1 MEWVAG
7 DPCSPEQG
15 HEEARGGRETA
26 MNLPA
31 LCIRRPVMT
40 TLLTAALC
48 VFGVM
53 AYRLLPVSDLPNIDF
68 PTIVVSANLPGATPE
83 TMASAVATPLE
94 QQFSTIAGIDS
105 MTSTSSLGGTSIT
118 IQFNLTRDIDA
129 AAQDVQAAIAAVQRR
144 LPSDMPAPPSLRKT
158 NPADSPI
165 IWLALSSPTLPLSVV
180 DEYAQTYLAQRI
192 STIDGVA
199 QVAIYGAQKYALRV
213 QLDPSA
219 LASRGITLDEVRAAL
234 ASHNVNLP
242 TGVLDGNQQSMTV
255 VATGQL
261 ANSAEFSQIVV
272 AYRNHAP
279 VRLGELAQVIDS
291 VQENRI
297 ASWYYDQQGG
307 YRSIALGVQRQPGTN
322 TVEIVQKVRALLP
335 AFRQQLPASVKLE
348 VMFDRSVTI
357 HESVEDVKFTLLLS
371 IALVVLVIFL
381 FLRTL
386 TATIIPSIA
395 IPMALLGTFI
405 AMYFFGYT
413 VDNLSLLALTL
424 SVGFVVD
431 DAIVMLENIVRYI
444 ERGMPVREA
453 AFKGAGEIGF
463 TIMSM
468 TLSLVAVFLP
478 VLFMSGLV
486 GRLLHEFAVTITASI
501 LVSGLVSLTLTP
513 MLCSRFLKPHRSGQN
528 HGRDARATPEHGGF
542 YHAMESVF
550 NAMVRLYERTLR
562 FTMRHRVATVLVA
575 FAMIALTVIVGRAL
589 PTGFIPTDDN
599 GQIFAPTEAAQDVS
613 FAEMVRHQ
621 QAAAAIIAR
630 HPAVESFMS
639 SIGAGGSLTATSNQ
653 GRFFMKLKPRDQRP
667 HANDVVQDLRR
678 QLAAVPGFRV
688 YPQVLPPIRLGGTL
702 SRAMY
707 QFTLF
712 GSDLK
717 ELYAAAQGMESK
729 LRGLDGLQ
737 DVNSDLQIS
746 NPQLRVEIDRDRAST
761 LGITPQQIEETLY
774 SAYGSRQVSTIY
786 TPTNQY
792 FVIMEMA
799 PEFQRNPEAL
809 SLLYLRSKS
818 GKPVPLDTVAQ
829 LKREVGPLTVNHL
842 GQVPAVTISFNLRP
856 GYSLG
861 EATEAV
867 TELARNTLPATI
879 SYGFQ
884 GSAQAF
890 ASSMKGLGVLLIMA
904 VLVIYIV
911 LGILYEDFIHP
922 ITILSGLPAASFGA
936 LATLWLFNEELN
948 VMGYVG
954 IILLIGIVKKNAI
967 MMIDFALA
975 ARGQGESSP
984 EKAIVQ
990 ACLVRF
996 RPIMMTT
1003 FAALAAALPIAL
1015 GLGAGADSRRP
1026 LGLAVVGG
1034 LVVSQLLTLYITPVI
1049 YVYMDKFTAKTR
1061 KRMALGEQAAGA
1073 EPEPLLV
1080 K

>member
-1 MEWVAG
+1 
-7 DPCSPEQG
+7 
-15 HEEARGGRETA
+15 

-68 PTIVVSANLPGATPE
+68 PTIVVNASLPGATPE

-94 QQFSTIAGIDS
+94 QQFSTIAGVDS
-105 MTSTSSLGGTSIT
+105 MTSTSYLGATSIT
-118 IQFNLTRDIDA
+118 LQFTLSRDIDA

-144 LPSDMPAPPSLRKT
+144 LPTDMPAPPSLRKT

-165 IWLALSSPTLPLSVV
+165 LWLALSSPTLPLSVV

-192 STIDGVA
+192 STVEGVA
-199 QVAIYGAQKYALRV
+199 QVQIYGAQKYALRV
-213 QLDPSA
+213 QLDPRA
-219 LASRGITLDEVRAAL
+219 LASRGIALDEVRSAL

-255 VATGQL
+255 VASGQL
-261 ANSAEFSQIVV
+261 ASTGQFREIIV
-272 AYRNHAP
+272 AYRNGAP

-291 VQENRI
+291 VQENRV
-297 ASWYYDQQGG
+297 ASWYYDRDGG
-307 YRSIALGVQRQPGTN
+307 QRAIGLGVQRQPGTN
-322 TVEIVQKVRALLP
+322 TVEIVKRVRALLP
-335 AFRQQLPASVKLE
+335 AFRQQLPAAVKLE

-357 HESVEDVKFTLLLS
+357 HEAVEDVKFTLVLS
-371 IALVVLVIFL
+371 VVLVVLVIFL

-405 AMYFFGYT
+405 VMYFFGYT
-413 VDNLSLLALTL
+413 LDILSLLALTL

-431 DAIVMLENIVRYI
+431 DAIVMLENIVRHV
-444 ERGMPVREA
+444 EEGMSVREA
-453 AFKGAGEIGF
+453 AFKGSGEIGF
-463 TIMSM
+463 TILSM
-468 TLSLVAVFLP
+468 TLSLVAVFIP
-478 VLFMSGLV
+478 VLFMSGIV
-486 GRLLHEFAVTITASI
+486 GRLLFEFAVTITASI

-513 MLCSRFLKPHRSGQN
+513 MLCSRYLKPHRAGVVKHN
-528 HGRDARATPEHGGF
+528 RFHR
-542 YHAMESVF
+542 AMEAVF
-550 NAMVRLYERTLR
+550 NGMLALYERTLR
-562 FTMRHRVATVLVA
+562 FTMRHRLMTAGVALLMIGLTLV
-575 FAMIALTVIVGRAL
+575 VGRAL
-589 PTGFIPTDDN
+589 PTGFIPTDDT
-599 GQIFAPTEAAQDVS
+599 GQIFAPTEGAQDVS
-613 FAEMVRHQ
+613 FAEMSRHQ
-621 QAAAAIIAR
+621 LAAAAIIAK
-630 HPAVESFMS
+630 HPAVDSFMS
-639 SIGAGGSLTATSNQ
+639 SIGGGGALTSTSNQ
-653 GRFFMKLKPRDQRP
+653 GRFFIKLKPRTERP
-667 HANDVVQDLRR
+667 HANVVVQDLRR

-688 YPQVLPPIRLGGTL
+688 FPQVLPPIRLGGTL

-707 QFTLF
+707 QFTLY

-717 ELYAAAQGMESK
+717 ELYAAAQGMEAK
-729 LRGLDGLQ
+729 MRTLDGLQ
-737 DVNSDLQIS
+737 DVNSDLLIS
-746 NPQLRVEIDRDRAST
+746 SPQLRVEIKRDRAAA
-761 LGITPQQIEETLY
+761 LGITPQQIEETLF

-799 PEFQRNPEAL
+799 PEFQRTPEAL
-809 SLLYLRSKS
+809 SLLYLRSRS
-818 GKPVPLDTVAQ
+818 GKPVPLDTVAE
-829 LKREVGPLTVNHL
+829 LRRDVGPLTVNHL

-861 EATEAV
+861 EASAAV
-867 TELARNTLPATI
+867 TDLASRELPATV
-879 SYGFQ
+879 SFGFQ

-890 ASSMKGLGVLLIMA
+890 ASSMKGLGLLLIMA

-936 LATLWLFNEELN
+936 LATLWLFKEELN

-954 IILLIGIVKKNAI
+954 IILLLGIVKKNAI

-975 ARGQGESSP
+975 TRARGETSP

-1003 FAALAAALPIAL
+1003 FAALAAAVPIAL

-1034 LVVSQLLTLYITPVI
+1034 LVVSQFLTLYITPVI
-1049 YVYMDKFTAKTR
+1049 YVYLDKFTAR
-1061 KRMALGEQAAGA
+1061 ARRRIAQGEVEHGGETVPA
-1073 EPEPLLV
+1073 

>member
-1 MEWVAG
+1 
-7 DPCSPEQG
+7 
-15 HEEARGGRETA
+15 
-26 MNLPA
+26 
-31 LCIRRPVMT
+31 MT
-40 TLLTAALC
+40 TLLTGALC

-53 AYRLLPVSDLPNIDF
+53 AYRMLPVSDLPNIDF
-68 PTIVVSANLPGATPE
+68 PTIVVSASLPGATPE

-94 QQFSTIAGIDS
+94 QQLSTIAGIDS
-105 MTSTSSLGGTSIT
+105 MTSTSSLGTTSIT
-118 IQFNLTRDIDA
+118 IQFTLSRSIDA

-158 NPADSPI
+158 NPADQPI
-165 IWLALSSPTLPLSVV
+165 VWLSLSSPTLPLSVV
-180 DEYAQTYLAQRI
+180 DEYAQTHLAQRI

-199 QVAIYGAQKYALRV
+199 QVTIYGAQKYALRV

-219 LASRGITLDEVRAAL
+219 LASRGITLDEVRSAL
-234 ASHNVNLP
+234 SAHNVNLP

-272 AYRNHAP
+272 AYRNNAP
-279 VRLGELAQVIDS
+279 VRLGEIAKVIDS
-291 VQENRI
+291 VQENRV
-297 ASWYYDQQGG
+297 ASWFYDKDGG
-307 YRSIALGVQRQPGTN
+307 YRAIGLGVQRQPGTN
-322 TVEIVQKVRALLP
+322 TVEIVRKVRALLP

-371 IALVVLVIFL
+371 IGLVILVIFL

-386 TATIIPSIA
+386 TATVIPSIA

-431 DAIVMLENIVRYI
+431 DAIVMLENIVRGI
-444 ERGMPVREA
+444 EQGMPVREA
-453 AFKGAGEIGF
+453 AFKGSSEIGF

-468 TLSLVAVFLP
+468 TLSLVAVFIP

-513 MLCSRFLKPHRSGQN
+513 MLCSRFLKPHRASRNG
-528 HGRDARATPEHGGF
+528 HVVTEKHGGF
-542 YHAMESVF
+542 YRAMESVF
-550 NAMVRLYERTLR
+550 NAMLSLYERTLR
-562 FTMRHRVATVLVA
+562 VTMRHRIATVSVA
-575 FAMIALTVIVGRAL
+575 FLMIALTIIVVRAL
-589 PTGFIPTDDN
+589 PNGFIPTDDT
-599 GQIFAPTEAAQDVS
+599 GQIYAPTEAAQDVS

-621 QAAAAIIAR
+621 QAAAAIIAK
-630 HPAVESFMS
+630 HPAVETFMS
-639 SIGAGGSLTATSNQ
+639 SIGAGGTITATSNQ
-653 GRFFMKLKPRDQRP
+653 GRLFMKLKPRKERP
-667 HANDVVQDLRR
+667 HANVVVQDLRR
-678 QLAAVPGFRV
+678 QLAAIPGFRV

-702 SRAMY
+702 TRALY

-717 ELYAAAQGMESK
+717 ELYAAAQAMEVK
-729 LRGLDGLQ
+729 MRGLDGLQ

-746 NPQLRVEIDRDRAST
+746 NPQLRVEIKRDRASA
-761 LGITPQQIEETLY
+761 LGITPQQVEDTLY

-799 PEFQRNPEAL
+799 PEFQQNPEAL

-818 GKPVPLDTVAQ
+818 GKPVPLDTVAE

-861 EATEAV
+861 EATAAV
-867 TELARNTLPATI
+867 SELARKQLPATI

-890 ASSMKGLGVLLIMA
+890 ASSMQGLGLLLILA

-936 LATLWLFNEELN
+936 LGTLWLFKEELN

-975 ARGQGESSP
+975 ARSRGETSP

-990 ACLVRF
+990 ACMVRF

-1034 LVVSQLLTLYITPVI
+1034 LVVSQMLTLYITPVI
-1049 YVYMDKFTAKTR
+1049 YVYMDKFTAKAR
-1061 KRMALGEQAAGA
+1061 KRMAQNEAIASGEPAMA
-1073 EPEPLLV
+1073 

>member
-1 MEWVAG
+1 
-7 DPCSPEQG
+7 
-15 HEEARGGRETA
+15 

-53 AYRLLPVSDLPNIDF
+53 AYRMLPVSDLPNIDF
-68 PTIVVSANLPGATPE
+68 PTIVVNASLPGATPE

-105 MTSTSSLGGTSIT
+105 MTSTSSLGSTAIT
-118 IQFNLTRDIDA
+118 IQFTLSRSIDA

-165 IWLALSSPTLPLSVV
+165 LWLALSSPTLPLSVV

-192 STIDGVA
+192 STVDGVA
-199 QVAIYGAQKYALRV
+199 QVQIFGAQKYALRV
-213 QLDPSA
+213 QLDPRA
-219 LASRGITLDEVRAAL
+219 LASRGIALDEVRSAL
-234 ASHNVNLP
+234 SAHNVNLP
-242 TGVLDGNQQSMTV
+242 TGILDGNQQSMTV
-255 VATGQL
+255 VASGQL
-261 ANSAEFSQIVV
+261 ANSAEFRQIVV
-272 AYRNHAP
+272 AYRNGAP
-279 VRLGELAQVIDS
+279 VRLGELARVIDS
-291 VQENRI
+291 VQDNRG
-297 ASWYYDQQGG
+297 ASWFYDQDGG
-307 YRSIALGVQRQPGTN
+307 VRSIGIGVQRQPGTN
-322 TVEIVQKVRALLP
+322 TVEIVNRVRALLP

-357 HESVEDVKFTLLLS
+357 HESVQDVKATLLLS
-371 IALVVLVIFL
+371 IGLVILVIFL
-381 FLRTL
+381 FLRTI
-386 TATIIPSIA
+386 TATVIPSIA
-395 IPMALLGTFI
+395 IPMALLGTFV

-431 DAIVMLENIVRYI
+431 DAIVMLENIVRYV
-444 ERGMPVREA
+444 EQGMPVRDA
-453 AFKGAGEIGF
+453 AFKGSREIGF

-468 TLSLVAVFLP
+468 TLSLVAVFIP
-478 VLFMSGLV
+478 VLFMGGLV

-501 LVSGLVSLTLTP
+501 LVSGLVSLSLTP
-513 MLCSRFLKPHRSGQN
+513 MLCSRFLKPHR
-528 HGRDARATPEHGGF
+528 RRADGAGEPEHHGAF
-542 YHAMESVF
+542 YRAMEGVF
-550 NAMVRLYERTLR
+550 NAMVRTYGRTLNV
-562 FTMRHRVATVLVA
+562 TMRHRLATVSVA
-575 FAMIALTVIVGRAL
+575 GVMIVLTVIVARAL
-589 PTGFIPTDDN
+589 PTGFIPTDDT
-599 GQIFAPTEAAQDVS
+599 GQIFAPTEGAQDVS

-621 QAAAAIIAR
+621 QAGAAIIAK
-630 HPAVESFMS
+630 HPAVHSFMS
-639 SIGAGGSLTATSNQ
+639 SIGGGGSLSSTSNQ
-653 GRFFMKLKPRDQRP
+653 GRYFMKLKARSERP
-667 HANDVVQDLRR
+667 HATIVAQDLRR
-678 QLAAVPGFRV
+678 QLAAIPGFRV
-688 YPQVLPPIRLGGTL
+688 YPQLLPPIRLGGTL
-702 SRAMY
+702 SRALY

-717 ELYAAAQGMESK
+717 ELYAAAKAMEAK
-729 LRGLDGLQ
+729 MRGLDGLQ

-746 NPQLRVEIDRDRAST
+746 NPQLRVEIKRDRAAA
-761 LGITPQQIEETLY
+761 LGITPQQIEDTLY

-799 PEFQRNPEAL
+799 PEFQQNPEAL
-809 SLLYLRSKS
+809 SLLYLRNRS
-818 GKPVPLDTVAQ
+818 GKPVPLDTVAE

-861 EATEAV
+861 EATAAV
-867 TELARNTLPATI
+867 STLARQQLPATI

-890 ASSMKGLGVLLIMA
+890 ASSMQGLGLLLIMA

-936 LATLWLFNEELN
+936 LATLWLFKEELN

-954 IILLIGIVKKNAI
+954 IILLVGIVKKNAI

-975 ARGQGESSP
+975 ARAQGETSP

-996 RPIMMTT
+996 RPIMMTS
-1003 FAALAAALPIAL
+1003 FAALAAAVPIAL

-1049 YVYMDKFTAKTR
+1049 YVYLDKFTAKAR
-1061 KRMALGEQAAGA
+1061 KRLAQGHAPAA
-1073 EPEPLLV
+1073 EPAMA